1 MSLGFKAVAAS
12 IFPLALFAI
21 AGAGSASADTICTPG
36 FTAACPNNGTNV
48 IQLSLE
54 GAMNLNSSDGVA
66 DTIYMS
72 PSTYTDPNSGGSPGT
87 LEPLGTDDLNV
98 IGSGTD
104 QSIITSAGT
113 GNQYVVNLNAGNRK
127 VDMSNLTIVVP
138 ASFPDPADPE
148 GPGGALQAQDG
159 TFDHVDLKTL
169 NDQSNGATSLI
180 GDTVWKNSHIY
191 GSQGV
196 TFSNGI
202 SPGSSSGKLEITNTK
217 IENADW
223 GVIVDGTDTPV
234 VMKKSRVLDPQNYG
248 VLLSNGAL
256 FVMENSV
263 IVGAGT
269 HAIEADTY
277 AGAGA
282 ADIDAQIRSSTIIG
296 GSDPA
301 DAAIRVNING
311 SFGSKSADVSVT
323 NSILRGFT
331 NTWDMVTPAGPGI
344 GHGSL
349 SFTRSDFTP
358 AGTPADSPV
367 VDLTGPGN
375 IDVDPMF
382 TGPSDFHLLPG
393 SPAIDAGDPADI
405 GIVDDFDN
413 GPRPLDGNGDGSRII
428 DMGAFEAAEIVNC
441 LNTQSACPPPPPP
454 PPPPADTTAPKVSKV
469 KFRHGKSPKKGG
481 SLKLTLS
488 EAATVK
494 ATFKPAPAKKKG
506 QKKRKK
512 LKLTKKAVAGANTI
526 SIRKRKLRPGKYRLS
541 ISATD
546 AAGNKSKTIVRKVK
560 VKG

>member
-48 IQLSLE
+48 LQLSLE
-54 GAMNLNSSDGVA
+54 SAMNLNSSDGVA
-66 DTIYMS
+66 DTVYMS
-72 PSTYTDPNSGGSPGT
+72 PSTYSDPNSGGSPGT

-138 ASFPDPADPE
+138 ASFPNS
-148 GPGGALQAQDG
+148 GGQGSALQAEDG
-159 TFDHVDLKTL
+159 TFDHVDIKTL
-169 NDQSNGATSLI
+169 NDGSNGATSLI

-196 TFSNGI
+196 NFSDGI
-202 SPGSSSGKLEITNTK
+202 SQGSSSGKLEITNTK

-223 GVIVDGTDTPV
+223 GVIVDGADTPV
-234 VMKKSRVLDPQNYG
+234 VMKKSRVIDPQNYG
-248 VLLSNGAL
+248 VILLRGAL

-263 IVGAGT
+263 IAGAGT
-269 HAIEADTY
+269 HAIEAVTGN
-277 AGAGA
+277 GAGES
-282 ADIDAQIRSSTIIG
+282 DIDAQIRSSTVVG
-296 GSDPA
+296 GSDPS
-301 DAAIRVNING
+301 DAAIRVSISG
-311 SFGSKSADVSVT
+311 SFGSKSADITVT

-331 NTWDMVTPAGPGI
+331 STWDMVTPAGPGI

-349 SFTRSDFTP
+349 TFTRSDLNP
-358 AGTPADSPV
+358 AGTPVDSPV
-367 VDLTGPGN
+367 VNFSDPGN
-375 IDVDPMF
+375 INVDPMF
-382 TGPSDFHLLPG
+382 TSATDFHLLPG

-454 PPPPADTTAPKVSKV
+454 PPVDTTAPKVSKL
-469 KFRHGKSPKKGG
+469 KFKHGRSPKKGG

-494 ATFKPAPAKKKG
+494 ATFKPVPAKKRKG
-506 QKKRKK
+506 QKKRKT
-512 LKLTKKAVAGANTI
+512 LRLTRRAVAGVNTI
-526 SIRKRKLRPGKYRLS
+526 SIRKRKLRPGKYRLT

-546 AAGNKSKTIVRKVK
+546 TAGNRSKTIVRKVK

>member
-21 AGAGSASADTICTPG
+21 AGSGSASADTICTPAY
-36 FTAACPNNGTNV
+36 TAACPNNGTNV
-48 IQLSLE
+48 LQLTLE

-72 PSTYTDPNSGGSPGT
+72 PSTYTDLNSGGSPGT
-87 LEPLGTDDLNV
+87 LEPLGTDDLTV

-113 GNQYVVNLNAGNRK
+113 GNQFVVNLNAGNRK

-138 ASFPDPADPE
+138 ASFPDPPAL
-148 GPGGALQAQDG
+148 GQGSALQAEDG
-159 TFDHVDLKTL
+159 TFDHVDIKTL
-169 NDQSNGATSLI
+169 NDGSNGATSLI
-180 GDTVWKNSHIY
+180 GDTIWKNSHIY

-196 TFSNGI
+196 NFSNGI

-223 GVIVDGTDTPV
+223 GVIVDGADTPV

-248 VLLSNGAL
+248 VILSQGAL

-277 AGAGA
+277 NGVGES
-282 ADIDAQIRSSTIIG
+282 DIDAQIRSSTIVG
-296 GSDPA
+296 GSDPT
-301 DAAIRVNING
+301 DAAIRVNIKNAV
-311 SFGSKSADVSVT
+311 GSKSADVSVT

-349 SFTRSDFTP
+349 TFTHSDFNP
-358 AGTPADSPV
+358 AGTPVDSPV
-367 VDLTGPGN
+367 VNFSDPSN
-375 IDVDPMF
+375 INVDPMF
-382 TGPSDFHLLPG
+382 TSATDFHLVPG
-393 SPAIDAGDPADI
+393 SPAIDAGDPADV
-405 GIVDDFDN
+405 GITDDYDS

-428 DMGAFEAAEIVNC
+428 DMGAFEAAEVPTC
-441 LNTQSACPPPPPP
+441 ANTPSLCPL
-454 PPPPADTTAPKVSKV
+454 PPPAEDKTAPKISKV
-469 KFRHGKSPKKGG
+469 KFRHGKAPKKGG
-481 SLKLTLS
+481 KLKLTLS
-488 EAATVK
+488 ELASVK
-494 ATFKPAPAKKKG
+494 ATFKPVPARKKG
-506 QKKRKK
+506 QKKRKT
-512 LKLTKKAVAGANTI
+512 LKLAKKGKAGINTI
-526 SIRKRKLRPGKYRLS
+526 SIKKRRLRPGKYRLT

-546 AAGNKSKTIVRKVK
+546 AAGNKSRTIVRKVK